1 MSNGATLRCAD
12 AEPYLSA
19 LADGEVAE
27 PMRSIVAAHA
37 ATCEHCGEILAH
49 HQAVNSVFAT
59 LPPSAPSPAVLDRVL
74 AVRAASEPAQRES
87 LRRRKGTLG
96 VRRLAT
102 LLTIPRVEPRPALA
116 LPRPRSFWQ
125 STALPT
131 LVAVLLISFAFGA
144 FSRVSP
150 NLLGGQTA
158 HTATPTPQGDAY
170 QQAQA
175 AVVSAVAAHPISYTP
190 DVPWSLPPGAT
201 FQRAIVDPA
210 SGTLDIVWTLTDGL
224 AQLHVREAPVA
235 LALWSDYVPSTS
247 SLALAWQLPG
257 KAGWRT
263 ERSASD
269 TSRLAMVQDHGAYS
283 VAVDVSFRG
292 GVSVSDV
299 NANTQSQATNI
310 LRLASLSMDSTR
322 FTTSTILAPDTLHAV
337 VHYVAQSGSGAN
349 RVQSDVYVDPD
360 GNRARVTVSDSQGVL
375 YEDFISGTNDT
386 RYDPRHSVY
395 QRLPQL
401 SSPLGDALLDGRTAT
416 FFSYIDNYLA
426 DGELWYVGTLNA
438 NTDEFALTTA
448 PYRTIIYVNVSSLI
462 VLGAV
467 VDYSTTQNV
476 GAEGLVNYFTHN
488 TCLSYTSVDYLSS
501 APATTFTPPK
511 SYRAGTPPASVACP
525 A

>member
-1 MSNGATLRCAD
+1 M
-12 AEPYLSA
+12 
-19 LADGEVAE
+19 
-27 PMRSIVAAHA
+27 
-37 ATCEHCGEILAH
+37 
-49 HQAVNSVFAT
+49 
-59 LPPSAPSPAVLDRVL
+59 
-74 AVRAASEPAQRES
+74 
-87 LRRRKGTLG
+87 
-96 VRRLAT
+96 RRLAT

-175 AVVSAVAAHPISYTP
+175 AVASAVAAHPISYTP
-190 DVPWSLPPGAT
+190 EIPWNLPPGAT
-201 FQRAIVDPA
+201 FKRAIVDPA
-210 SGTLDIVWTLTDGL
+210 SGTLDIVWTLTNAL

-235 LALWSDYVPSTS
+235 LALWSDYVLSTS

-263 ERSASD
+263 GRSASD
-269 TSRLAMVQDHGAYS
+269 SSRLAMVQDDGAYS

-292 GVSVSDV
+292 GVSASDV
-299 NANTQSQATNI
+299 NSSTQSQATNI
-310 LRLASLSMDSTR
+310 LRLASLSMDSKR

-401 SSPLGDALLDGRTAT
+401 SCATGR
-416 FFSYIDNYLA
+416 
-426 DGELWYVGTLNA
+426 
-438 NTDEFALTTA
+438 
-448 PYRTIIYVNVSSLI
+448 R
-462 VLGAV
+462 
-467 VDYSTTQNV
+467 
-476 GAEGLVNYFTHN
+476 
-488 TCLSYTSVDYLSS
+488 
-501 APATTFTPPK
+501 PA
-511 SYRAGTPPASVACP
+511 
-525 A
+525 

>member
-1 MSNGATLRCAD
+1 
-12 AEPYLSA
+12 
-19 LADGEVAE
+19 
-27 PMRSIVAAHA
+27 MRSIVAAHA
-37 ATCEHCGEILAH
+37 ATCEHCGEILTH

-59 LPPSAPSPAVLDRVL
+59 LRPSAPSPAVLDRVL

-87 LRRRKGTLG
+87 LRRRPGTLG

-102 LLTIPRVEPRPALA
+102 PLTIPRVEPRPALA

-150 NLLGGQTA
+150 NLLGGQTGRSV
-158 HTATPTPQGDAY
+158 TPPPQGDAH

-175 AVVSAVAAHPISYTP
+175 AVASAVAAHPINYTP
-190 DVPWSLPPGAT
+190 EVPWNLPPGAT
-201 FQRAIVDPA
+201 FQRATVDPV
-210 SGTLDIVWTLTDGL
+210 SGTLDIVWTLTNAL

-235 LALWSDYVPSTS
+235 LALWSDYGLSTS

-263 ERSASD
+263 GRYASD
-269 TSRLAMVQDHGAYS
+269 PSRLAIVQDDGAYS

-292 GVSVSDV
+292 GFSASAV
-299 NANTQSQATNI
+299 NFSTQSQATNI
-310 LRLASLSMDSTR
+310 LRLASLSMDSR
-322 FTTSTILAPDTLHAV
+322 PFATSAILAPDVQHAV
-337 VHYVAQSGSGAN
+337 VHYVAQGGSGAN
-349 RVQSDVYVDPD
+349 HVQSDVYVDPS
-360 GNRARVTVSDSQGVL
+360 NSRARVTVSDSHGVL
-375 YEDFISGTNDT
+375 YNDFISDTNDT
-386 RYDPRHSVY
+386 RYDPRHGVY

-401 SSPLGDALLDGRTAT
+401 SAPLGDAPLDWRTAN
-416 FFSYIDNYLA
+416 FFSNIDNYLA
-426 DGELWYVGTLNA
+426 DGELWYVGKLNA

-448 PYRTIIYVNVSSLI
+448 PFRTIVYVNVSSLI
-462 VLGAV
+462 VLGAA
-467 VDYSTTQNV
+467 VDYSASQNV
-476 GAEGLVNYFTHN
+476 GAVGLVNYFTHN
-488 TCLSYTSVDYLSS
+488 ACLSYTSVDYLSS
-501 APATTFTPPK
+501 APATTFSPPK